1 MKLTKPQQ
9 DALIR
14 VREYP
19 VISEGGGLSPIEWGK
34 HTFRCRTAPDRQ
46 GRPYPLR
53 GRPHGRLHPDLRG
66 VSMIPRKKTLVIAY
80 KSGRVE
86 RVKFDTPNEAQE
98 NKEKL
103 AKFEA
108 IVSVEAVA

>member
-1 MKLTKPQQ
+1 
-9 DALIR
+9 
-14 VREYP
+14 
-19 VISEGGGLSPIEWGK
+19 
-34 HTFRCRTAPDRQ
+34 
-46 GRPYPLR
+46 
-53 GRPHGRLHPDLRG
+53 
-66 VSMIPRKKTLVIAY
+66 MIPRKKTLVIAY